1 MALRVSSTSV
11 VLIGQT
17 VNVVS
22 GSLGIREVL
31 LDWRGRAKTRLVTRA
46 ALHRLLCWPH
56 FGRNYCARC
65 AALIECCI
73 ESFW

>member
-31 LDWRGRAKTRLVTRA
+31 LGWRGRAKTRLVTRA
-46 ALHRLLCWPH
+46 ALHR
-56 FGRNYCARC
+56 
-65 AALIECCI
+65 
-73 ESFW
+73 